1 MKNFFLNQ
9 NQISNINIEITNILV
24 NNNNIKEI
32 YLKYNDIGNEINNN
46 YFFHSLTITKLN
58 ILNLK
63 ENKIKLDFIN
73 KILQYKKENPNF
85 INNFKTHLNITSK
98 DLRRE
103 YENEINKSQ
112 YFNIL
117 DIKNIIAL

>member
-1 MKNFFLNQ
+1 M
-9 NQISNINIEITNILV
+9 
-24 NNNNIKEI
+24 
-32 YLKYNDIGNEINNN
+32 
-46 YFFHSLTITKLN
+46 TKLN

-73 KILQYKKENPNF
+73 KMLQYKKENPNF
-85 INNFKTHLNITSK
+85 INNFKTNLNISSK
-98 DLRRE
+98 NLRTE

-117 DIKNIIAL
+117 NIKNIIAL